1 MDVLHA
7 LVREVNSR
15 SDRLGRPV
23 VTLSYAQSLDG
34 SLTTQS
40 DARLMISG
48 AESKKLTH
56 QLRAVHQ
63 GIIIGIGTLL
73 TDNPRLTA
81 RLVGGPHPQPVILDG
96 SLRTPLDC
104 ALMHREDLRPW
115 IFCRPDAPAER
126 EQALVER
133 GAQVYRVG
141 SEEKNG
147 RLNLG
152 ELLRLLK
159 NYGLA
164 SVMVEGGAEVIAS
177 FLRSRLVDQAV
188 ITIAPFWAGGVQVRG
203 NFMQGGS
210 LPEIIMPQIIQLG
223 RDVVIWGSLGEGS
236 HEAQDAVF
244 YGARR
249 T

>member
-1 MDVLHA
+1 MDILHT
-7 LVREVNSR
+7 LTQEIYCR
-15 SDRLGRPV
+15 SNRLGRPV

-34 SLTTQS
+34 SLTMQS

-48 AESKKLTH
+48 AESKLLTH

-63 GIIIGIGTLL
+63 GILIGIGTLL

-81 RLVGGPHPQPVILDG
+81 RLAGGPHPQPVILDG
-96 SLRTPLDC
+96 SLRTPPDC
-104 ALMHREDLRPW
+104 ALMQREDLRPW
-115 IFCRPDAPAER
+115 IFCRREAPVEKER
-126 EQALVER
+126 SLTER
-133 GAQVYRVG
+133 GARVYRVG
-141 SEEKNG
+141 SGGENG
-147 RLNLG
+147 RVNLG
-152 ELLRLLK
+152 EVLGLLK
-159 NYGLA
+159 NHGLS

-203 NFMQGGS
+203 NFLQEGR
-210 LPEIIMPQIIQLG
+210 LPEIIEPQMMQLG
-223 RDVVIWGSLGEGS
+223 RDMVIWGSVGEGS
-236 HEAQDAVF
+236 HETQDAVF